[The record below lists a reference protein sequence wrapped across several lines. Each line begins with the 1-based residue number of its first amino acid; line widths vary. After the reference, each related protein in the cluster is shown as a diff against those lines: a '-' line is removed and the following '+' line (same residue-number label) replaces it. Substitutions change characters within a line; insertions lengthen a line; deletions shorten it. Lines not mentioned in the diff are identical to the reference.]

1 MAAQREWFEKDYYK
15 VLGVVPTASEKEIT
29 RAYRKLAKENHPDT
43 NPGTEERFKEISAAY
58 DVIGDAEKRKEYDE
72 VRAHGPVGGFGGV
85 PGGGG
90 GGTFRMEDMGDLGDL
105 FGGLF
110 GGGAGRT
117 RTTQRGPQ
125 RGRRH
130 GGAAPPVVPG
140 RGARRHDLGQRAPG
154 GALLELPRQR
164 SGAGHVDAH
173 LPALRG
179 DGEPQRQPGAVLPQH
194 GLPGLHGPGDAVR
207 HALPGVPRDRAG
219 AQGACGQGPHP
230 GRGRGRPAHQGQGT
244 GRARTGH
251 GAGRRPLRGRPRGEA
266 RGLRAQRPQPDHHGA
281 DHVSQRRR
289 WGRRSRC
296 RRSTAR

>member
-72 VRAHGPVGGFGGV
+72 VRARGPVGGFGGV

-125 RGRRH
+125 RGADMEAQLHLSFQDAVH
-130 GGAAPPVVPG
+130 GVTTSVNVPQEVRCSNCRGSGAAPGTSTHTCPRCGGTGSLNDNQGLFSLSTVCPDCMG
-140 RGARRHDLGQRAPG
+140 RGTLFDTPCPVCH
-154 GALLELPRQR
+154 
-164 SGAGHVDAH
+164 
-173 LPALRG
+173 
-179 DGEPQRQPGAVLPQH
+179 
-194 GLPGLHGPGDAVR
+194 
-207 HALPGVPRDRAG
+207 
-219 AQGACGQGPHP
+219 
-230 GRGRGRPAHQGQGT
+230 GT
-244 GRARTGH
+244 GRSTRCA
-251 GAGRRPLRGRPRGEA
+251 
-266 RGLRAQRPQPDHHGA
+266 
-281 DHVSQRRR
+281 
-289 WGRRSRC
+289 RSRC
-296 RRSTAR
+296 GSRPGSRAASASGSRDGARPDRAWRRPVTSTWSSTWPGTRSSGAAGAT